1 VSRAQPSETP
11 KTFKCPHCE
20 TEHKIPMYAYAHWND
35 VFTVT
40 CESCNKQFRFF
51 QGRTNLVRTR
61 RRAEK
66 GKVGR

>member
-1 VSRAQPSETP
+1 
-11 KTFKCPHCE
+11 
-20 TEHKIPMYAYAHWND
+20 MYAYAHWND

-51 QGRTNLVRTR
+51 QGHTSVTR
-61 RRAEK
+61 KPRRAEK